1 MRECVQEDVL
11 QAYFDGELSP
21 EQMER
26 VATHIAACAECATV
40 AREIE
45 AESLMMAEAFAPE
58 LALSVPTGR
67 LRLRLDASIAE
78 LEAEQSRSARK
89 AKDARLRSWLAG
101 LMAPFS
107 FAPQHAMG
115 FASLLAVLAFG
126 ALFAFIMLRP
136 AESGLNVARAVKTP
150 ALAGYEAGS
159 KEAVRD
165 NPGAVTAKA
174 ASTNAASTKQDSVA
188 LALNRRTQR
197 PRSLNAGPARRTE
210 PFTPET
216 NTVETSQEVASVRL
230 LPGEKNYL
238 KVIASL
244 DTAIKSSGDNA
255 LRPTLRAEYERNLQV
270 VDEAI
275 AQTRVVAQRNPNDK
289 DATEFLLSAYQS
301 KVELMNTMAEQAQLS
316 TIYR

>member
-26 VATHIAACAECATV
+26 VATHIAACAECASV

-45 AESLMMAEAFAPE
+45 AESLIMAEAFAPE
-58 LALSVPTGR
+58 LEMSVPTGR
-67 LRLRLDASIAE
+67 LRLRLDAKIAE
-78 LEAEQSRSARK
+78 LEAERSRSARE
-89 AKDARLRSWLAG
+89 AKGTRLRSWLAG
-101 LMAPFS
+101 LMAPLS

-115 FASLLAVLAFG
+115 FASLIAIVAFG

-136 AESGLNVARAVKTP
+136 ASSNLNVARAVKTP
-150 ALAGYEAGS
+150 TLAGYEAGS
-159 KEAVRD
+159 KEAVKD
-165 NPGAVTAKA
+165 NPGAVT
-174 ASTNAASTKQDSVA
+174 TNAASTRAASTNQQNAAVA
-188 LALNRRTQR
+188 VNRSARRT
-197 PRSLNAGPARRTE
+197 RSVNAGPKRSTE
-210 PFTPET
+210 PFTPESSAA
-216 NTVETSQEVASVRL
+216 NGSQEVAAVRL

-289 DATEFLLSAYQS
+289 DAADFLLSAYQS
-301 KVELMNTMAEQAQLS
+301 KVDLMNTMAEQAQLS
-316 TIYR
+316 AMYR

>member
-21 EQMER
+21 ESMQR
-26 VATHIAACAECATV
+26 VATHMAACAECTEA

-45 AESLMMAEAFAPE
+45 AESLLMAEAFAPE
-58 LALSVPTGR
+58 LSLSVPTGR
-67 LRLRLDASIAE
+67 LRLRLDAAIAN
-78 LEAEQSRSARK
+78 LESTNSRSAPESRGS
-89 AKDARLRSWLAG
+89 RLGSWLAA
-101 LMAPFS
+101 LMAPLS
-107 FAPQHAMG
+107 FAPRQAMG
-115 FASLLAVLAFG
+115 FASLIAVLAFG
-126 ALFAFIMLRP
+126 ALFAFILLRP
-136 AESGLNVARAVKTP
+136 AASNLKVAEAVKNP
-150 ALAGYEAGS
+150 ALAGYDARR
-159 KEAVRD
+159 KETVED
-165 NPGAVTAKA
+165 NPGAV
-174 ASTNAASTKQDSVA
+174 STNAVA
-188 LALNRRTQR
+188 KSSDKTTLAVNRRA
-197 PRSLNAGPARRTE
+197 PRTRSVNAGPRRN
-210 PFTPET
+210 PEMSMPQT
-216 NTVETSQEVASVRL
+216 SPANDSQEVAAVRL

-289 DATEFLLSAYQS
+289 DAADFLLSAYQS

-316 TIYR
+316 AIYR